1 MNPYAVPLPA
11 VVGVSGGRTSGY
23 LAWHIWQATSRSTDV
38 LYLFQNTGFEHP
50 ATIRFLIQ
58 MRDVWGLPI
67 RALEYDHPC
76 DGTGPESGMTVREVQ
91 LEECSLDGGP
101 FRTYLRA
108 QEAYRTTTPYT
119 CPYCEGTGVQSA
131 WAEQLMMFALPCVP
145 CRGTGGR
152 SNLSVLPNPALRLCT
167 GYLKEKTS
175 RRWRENTQW
184 EDGSAVFIPGL
195 RADEMR
201 RVVKARARGDV
212 CPLATAGATKP
223 MILEWWRTQPFDL
236 EIPDLMGN
244 CTGCFLKGTGKL
256 LWIAHY
262 HPEALEPMAE
272 LEAQYGDH
280 FRRDRPSY
288 RRLIEMGQAMSDA
301 RADALI
307 APSAQEPLPM
317 GLACSLDELPCNCTD

>member
-23 LAWHIWQATSRSTDV
+23 LAWHIWQATKGSTDV

-101 FRTYLRA
+101 FRTMLKAIEAHRKNKGIRCHACGGQGVINGSLFDA
-108 QEAYRTTTPYT
+108 Q
-119 CPYCEGTGVQSA
+119 CSVC
-131 WAEQLMMFALPCVP
+131 
-145 CRGTGGR
+145 GGGGNP
-152 SNLSVLPNPALRLCT
+152 NLFVVLPNPVQRQCT
-167 GYLKEKTS
+167 GFLKEKTL
-175 RRWRENTQW
+175 RWWLRSTGY
-184 EDGSAVFIPGL
+184 DDLISIPGL

-236 EIPDLMGN
+236 EIPDLLGN

-262 HPEALEPMAE
+262 HPDVLEPMAE